1 MKYDDD
7 EERDWNEEEEALDL
21 EPEEYPDKS
30 RREHQQAKLDF
41 ETSGREKYDSMLEE
55 VRQVPLANGM
65 AVPTP
70 EESAWMTEEE
80 RRCVEWFDRHE
91 YDTFM
96 KRSAWYEGDGWIIP
110 YCRMVCEE
118 FRRASPEVLEDYAND
133 SIKCFWFP
141 EDFGGNVYVGGEM
154 SRKDR
159 FLRVVDRIFE
169 AARAGNARAQNVVG
183 TFCESGRPGYV
194 VSVVEKLLD
203 LKLCDG
209 PAAREWYRK
218 SAEGGCL
225 QGQRNYARVLLN
237 GIGGAWRTIE
247 KSGIDT
253 WHRDRMAA
261 DRQLGVEWYR
271 KLATERGDSES
282 QMRLASIYAYGR
294 KAPRDVPTCV
304 EWLKKAA
311 QGGQPKA
318 IAIVRAAGEDQT
330 EERLFAELLIFD
342 AEIMLKQSGEDV
354 DYCIACNFGDIRPE
368 ARRDV
373 AEDHG
378 KDWLLKDQPEGTV
391 VPPAMNR
398 EEIRTPNLTSANPS
412 FAARLIILVR
422 DRFGGDAPAV
432 YNAAHVSRKTYSAII
447 SNELRPVSK
456 QTAIAFALA
465 LRLSEQELYG
475 FLRSAGFALSEFLLD
490 DMIVRRCV
498 VAGIHDVDRVNEILA
513 AHGAKPIVSGTV

>member
-1 MKYDDD
+1 MSCDD
-7 EERDWNEEEEALDL
+7 EKWTEEEDILD
-21 EPEEYPDKS
+21 EEVDYPDKS

-41 ETSGREKYDSMLEE
+41 ETSGRDKYDSMLEAA
-55 VRQVPLANGM
+55 RLVPPANGM
-65 AVPTP
+65 ALSAP

-80 RRCVEWFDRHE
+80 RRCVEWFDRRE
-91 YDTFM
+91 YDMFM

-118 FRRASPEVLEDYAND
+118 FKRASPGALEDYAND
-133 SIKCFWFP
+133 HITCFTFP
-141 EDFGGNVYVGGEM
+141 EYLGGNVYVGGEM

-159 FLRVVDRIFE
+159 FLRVVDKIFE

-183 TFCESGRPGYV
+183 TFCESGRPEYV
-194 VSVVEKLLD
+194 VPIVEKELGV
-203 LKLCDG
+203 KLCDG

-237 GIGGAWRTIE
+237 GSGGGWRTSE
-247 KSGIDT
+247 KSGAET
-253 WHRDRMAA
+253 WHRDRIAA

-271 KLATERGDSES
+271 RLAEGRGDSES
-282 QMRLASIYAYGR
+282 QMRLARSYAYGR
-294 KAPRDVPTCV
+294 EVPRDVANCV
-304 EWLKKAA
+304 ALLRMASH
-311 QGGQPKA
+311 GGHPKA
-318 IAIVRAAGEDQT
+318 VAIARAAGEDKT
-330 EERLFAELLIFD
+330 DERLFAELLIID
-342 AEIMLKQSGEDV
+342 AKILLKQRGEDV
-354 DYCIACNFGDIRPE
+354 DYSIACTVGSVSTE
-368 ARRDV
+368 ERRGV
-373 AEDHG
+373 EENHG
-378 KDWLLKDQPEGTV
+378 KDWLLKDKPEGTV

-398 EEIRTPNLTSANPS
+398 ETVRTPNLTSANPS

-422 DRFGGDAPAV
+422 DRFGGDAPSV
-432 YNAAHVSRKTYSAII
+432 YNAAHVSRKTYSAIV

-465 LRLSEQELYG
+465 LRLSDRELTD
-475 FLRSAGFALSEFLLD
+475 FLGSAGFALSEFMLE

-513 AHGAKPIVSGTV
+513 AHGVKQLVPPCNE